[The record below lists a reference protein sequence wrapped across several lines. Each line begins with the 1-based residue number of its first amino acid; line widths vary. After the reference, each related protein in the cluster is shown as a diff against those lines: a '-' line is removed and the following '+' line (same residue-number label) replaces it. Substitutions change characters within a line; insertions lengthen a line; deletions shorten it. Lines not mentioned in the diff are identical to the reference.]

1 MYFMK
6 TKIMTTN
13 KNIGE
18 CHNQQNKSTRKYSEV
33 ECKSQSLVF
42 IINLHLPDMSHSLS
56 LLCCVPVKDKDIVLN
71 LFCSIKT
78 INFFYF

>member
-1 MYFMK
+1 MK

-18 CHNQQNKSTRKYSEV
+18 CHNQQNKLRSGMQ
-33 ECKSQSLVF
+33 KS
-42 IINLHLPDMSHSLS
+42 ITCLHLPDLSHFLS

-71 LFCSIKT
+71 LFCTIKT
-78 INFFYF
+78 INFWC